1 MRTLSCIGAGLLGKT
16 LCQLLSSQVRIG
28 QVINRS
34 PLSSQNAVDF
44 IGTGTPACFADIAPA
59 AIWLIATTDDAIES
73 TGQALYNSGV
83 LKPGNIVFHCSGSVS
98 SAAVFKFASDDIYTG
113 SVHPIHS
120 FANPSE
126 SLKCFAGT
134 HCAVE
139 GQPQATA
146 LLTHLFTALG
156 ALPFAIDADRKALY
170 HASTVMACNYLVSL
184 LETSQQML
192 LASGYPAKGSSPL
205 EPLIRQTMDNFFKH
219 DAKSALT
226 GPIARG
232 DDHVVASHLEAMA
245 GEPNGD
251 LWQQVYSALGSAAVP
266 ISAQQGQASTESL
279 QAITKLLLPKK

>member
-1 MRTLSCIGAGLLGKT
+1 MGTLSCIGAGLLGKT

-44 IGTGTPACFADIAPA
+44 IGTGTAASFADIAPA
-59 AIWLIATTDDAIES
+59 DIWLIATTDDALEI

-83 LKPGNIVFHCSGSVS
+83 LKPGTTVFHCSGSVS
-98 SAAVFKFASDDIYTG
+98 SSEVFKFPREDIYTG

-120 FANPSE
+120 FANPGE
-126 SLKCFAGT
+126 SVKCFAGT
-134 HCAVE
+134 QCAIE

-146 LLTHLFTALG
+146 LLTDLFTALG
-156 ALPFAIDADRKALY
+156 ALPFAIDANRKTLY

-192 LASGYPAKGSSPL
+192 LASGYPAVGSNPL
-205 EPLIRQTMDNFFKH
+205 EPLVRQTMDNFFKS
-219 DAKSALT
+219 DAKSSLT

-232 DDHVVASHLEAMA
+232 DNHVVASHLAAMS

-251 LWQQVYSALGSAAVP
+251 LWRQLYSALGSAAVP